1 MPTLEINGKRVQVDD
16 SFLSLS
22 PEQQEATVDEIAA
35 SIGEGTK
42 PESEQSKD
50 LRSELS
56 SASNKL
62 AIDRT
67 DSIGRDVDSFM
78 RGAADMATFGL
89 ADEIAAAGQSLTG
102 IGGEFGDYDRNLR
115 RERIKQDQ
123 RDNLDPIASTAGRVA
138 GGVGSGIGLA
148 KSGISLTGRLAPT
161 ASLGTRIGAGAAEGA
176 GYGGAYGFGSGE
188 GLKDRATDAVG
199 GAVMGGAIGGAVPA
213 IASGVKA
220 ATKPVRD
227 AIFART
233 NPGGYAEQKIAER
246 LANSNQTVGEVAG
259 KMRDGLSIADAGGK
273 SMRDLLRTT
282 TNIPGKAKDRVA
294 SQLALRQMGQGDR
307 LKDAVSRTLADPDG
321 YLAVKDDIAATAQR
335 LATPLYREAYSTPV
349 HFSETLEGVL
359 STPAGQAALKRAEQ
373 LAANEQIPF
382 QQLFINIADDG
393 SATAR
398 RVPDARAW
406 DYIKRGFDDM
416 IDAQTD
422 SITKKVTNEGR
433 ILVNLKKRM
442 LNEIDRV
449 NPAYKAARQAWAG
462 QQSLDDALE
471 FGRKAMTQSPES
483 VKRALADMGPA
494 EKAAARA
501 GVAEWIRN
509 SIDQRN
515 FTHNAILKFFS
526 NRQQVKNLR
535 ALFDNDAQFATFRKT
550 IFAEARKRATYD
562 SVKGN
567 STTASQLAD
576 MFEAGGQGGAGA
588 EAVKTAVTGRPIAAT
603 LQYIG
608 SRMKMLGGLTPEVA
622 DEIAKRLM
630 TADQTKIRMVANEL
644 MKLEQQRLTAAQ
656 KSQMVQFILS
666 RALSAPATASLS
678 AS

>member
-1 MPTLEINGKRVQVDD
+1 MATLEQLSTALVNADKAGDVEAATALAQEIKRLRAAPAEE
-16 SFLSLS
+16 S
-22 PEQQEATVDEIAA
+22 QQ
-35 SIGEGTK
+35 S
-42 PESEQSKD
+42 QD
-50 LRSELS
+50 LRSQLS
-56 SASNKL
+56 DASNSL
-62 AIDRT
+62 AVDRT
-67 DSIGRDVDSFM
+67 DGIGRDVDSFM
-78 RGAADMATFGL
+78 RGAADMASFGL
-89 ADEIAAAGQSLTG
+89 ADEIAAVGGALTG
-102 IGGEFGDYDRNLR
+102 VGGEFGEYSRNLR

-123 RDNLDPIASTAGRVA
+123 RDNLDPVASTAGRIA
-138 GGVGSGIGLA
+138 GGVGTGVGLA
-148 KSGISLTGRLAPT
+148 KGGVSLTGRLAPT
-161 ASLGTRIGAGAAEGA
+161 ASLGARVGAGAAEGA
-176 GYGGAYGFGSGE
+176 AYGGAYGFGSGE
-188 GLKDRATDAVG
+188 GGRDRFADAVG

-213 IASGVKA
+213 IAAGVKA
-220 ATKPVRD
+220 GTKPVRD

-282 TNIPGKAKDRVA
+282 ANIPGKAKDRVA

-307 LKDAVSRTLADPDG
+307 LKDAVARTFADPDG
-321 YLAVKDDIAATAQR
+321 YLAAKDDIAAAAKR
-335 LATPLYREAYSTPV
+335 LAEPLYREAYSTPV
-349 HFSETLEGVL
+349 HYSETLEGIL
-359 STPAGQAALKRAEQ
+359 ATPAGRTALGRAEH

-393 SATAR
+393 TATAR

-422 SITKKVTNEGR
+422 SITKKMTNEGR
-433 ILVNLKKRM
+433 ILTTLKNKM
-442 LNEIDRV
+442 LSEIDRV
-449 NPAYKAARQAWAG
+449 NPAYKAARQAWSG
-462 QQSLDDALE
+462 QQQLDSALE
-471 FGRKAMTQSPES
+471 FGRTAMTLSPEA
-483 VKRALADMGPA
+483 VKRTLAEMGQA

-501 GVAEWIRN
+501 GAAEWIRN

-535 ALFDNDAQFATFRKT
+535 ALFDNDEQFATFRKA
-550 IFAEARKRATYD
+550 IFAEARKRSTYEA
-562 SVKGN
+562 VKGN

-576 MFEAGGQGGAGA
+576 MFETGGQGGAGLQA
-588 EAVKTAVTGRPIAAT
+588 ARTAAAGSPVTAT

-630 TADQTKIRMVANEL
+630 TADSAKVRMVANEL
-644 MKLEQQRLTAAQ
+644 MRLERQQLTAAQ

-666 RALSAPATASLS
+666 RALTAPATSSLS